1 MADVFTCTKDIAGR
15 PMTIE
20 VGKLALQTNGSCTV
34 RYGDTVVLATAVM
47 AKSQRE
53 GLDFF
58 PLMVE
63 YEERLYAGGKIKGSR
78 FIKREGRPSDDAVV
92 SGRMIDRAIRPLFDD
107 RIRNDVQVMVTILSV
122 DNENEADITAM
133 VAASA
138 ALAISDIPWAG
149 PIAGLRVGM
158 IDGKLAINPSRAKYE
173 AGALNL
179 VIAGTPERI
188 IMVDCDAKEVAEE
201 TMVKAFEFG
210 QEHFKDIIN
219 LITEAVR
226 GVGRPKKTLADL
238 IPQESDEVRAA
249 KEALLKT
256 AEAFIADK
264 IRPWL
269 FERETPTKALRKSS
283 LDEIKDA
290 LKQRLIEEG
299 ANEDLLGYAMD
310 KAGKI
315 IEAQVSA
322 AILEKEQRVDG
333 RSLSAIRALRCEV
346 GLLPRTHGSG
356 LFMRGETQVLSI
368 ATLGAPG
375 EEQIIESME
384 EESKKRYMHHYNFPP
399 FSVGEARPLRTTGRR
414 EIGHGMLAEKALL
427 AVLPPKEEFPY
438 TIRVVSEVMGSN
450 GSSSMASTCG
460 STLALMDAG
469 VPIKKPV
476 AGIAMGLAATDDQK
490 KYKILTD
497 LQDLEDGKGGMDFK
511 IAGTRDGI
519 TAIQMDT
526 KTTGL
531 SKAIVRDTVMQARD
545 ARMEVLDVMTKALA
559 APRPELSPY
568 APRVESFKIDPDKIG
583 AVIGTGG
590 KVINEIIDV
599 TGASIDI
606 EDDGSVFV
614 SCTKP
619 EGLKA
624 AVEWIKNIVKEVEPG
639 EVYTG
644 KVVKILDFGAFVNI
658 LPGKEGMI
666 HISKLAPGRVNKVT
680 DILDE
685 GMEVKV
691 QVIEIDSMGRI
702 NLKLLEGGKPYV
714 PQPNGDGGGFDRR
727 PPRGDKPQF
736 KKRLFRR

>member
-1 MADVFTCTKDIAGR
+1 MADIQRFTKEIAGR

-34 RYGDTVVLATAVM
+34 RYGDTVILATAVM
-47 AKSQRE
+47 SKAQRE

-92 SGRMIDRAIRPLFDD
+92 TGRMIDRGLRPLFDD
-107 RIRNDVQVMVTILSV
+107 RIRNDVQVMTTVLSV
-122 DNENEADITAM
+122 DQEHEADITAM

-138 ALAISDIPWAG
+138 VLAISDIPWDG
-149 PIAGLRVGM
+149 PIAGIRVGM
-158 IDGKLAINPSRAKYE
+158 QNGEFVLNPSQAVYD
-173 AGALNL
+173 AGDLNL
-179 VIAGTPERI
+179 VISGTPDKI
-188 IMVDCDAKEVAEE
+188 VMVDCDAKEVPEE
-201 TMVKAFEFG
+201 KMIAAFEFG
-210 QEHFKDIIN
+210 QAHLQPIID
-219 LITEAVR
+219 LINEAVKA
-226 GVGRPKKTLADL
+226 VGKQKKTLLELMPA
-238 IPQESDEVRAA
+238 ESAESLKA
-249 KEALLKT
+249 KEDILAV
-256 AEAFIADK
+256 ADAFIADK

-269 FERETPTKALRKSS
+269 IDRETPTKALRKNS

-290 LKQRLIEEG
+290 LKADLIAKGTDEALVKYVGQKASKLIESR
-299 ANEDLLGYAMD
+299 
-310 KAGKI
+310 
-315 IEAQVSA
+315 VSA
-322 AILEKEQRVDG
+322 AILKDGRRVDG
-333 RSLSAIRALRCEV
+333 RSLTDIRPLVSEV

-368 ATLGAPG
+368 VTLGTPG
-375 EEQIIESME
+375 DEQIIESMDD
-384 EESKKRYMHHYNFPP
+384 ESKKRYMHHYNFPP
-399 FSVGEARPLRTTGRR
+399 FSVGEARPIRSTGRR

-427 AVLPPKEEFPY
+427 HVLPSKDEFPY

-476 AGIAMGLAATDDQK
+476 AGIAMGLAADDDLK
-490 KYKILTD
+490 RYKVLTD

-526 KTTGL
+526 KTAGL
-531 SKAIVRDTVMQARD
+531 TKQIVRDTFAQART
-545 ARMEVLDVMTKALA
+545 ARMEVLESIAKAIT
-559 APRPELSPY
+559 APRPDLSPY
-568 APRVESFKIDPDKIG
+568 APRIETFKIDPDKIG
-583 AVIGTGG
+583 MVIGSGG

-599 TGASIDI
+599 TGATIDI
-606 EDDGSVFV
+606 EDDGSVYI
-614 SCTKP
+614 SHTKP

-624 AVEWIKNIVKEVEPG
+624 AVEWVQGIVKEAQPG

-644 KVVKILDFGAFVNI
+644 KVVKIMDFGAFVNI
-658 LPGKEGMI
+658 LPGKDGMI
-666 HISKLAPGRVNKVT
+666 HISKLAPGRVSKVT

-691 QVIEIDSMGRI
+691 EVMEVDSMGRI
-702 NLKLLEGGKPYV
+702 NLKLLEGGRPYHV
-714 PQPNGDGGGFDRR
+714 SMADGAPAAPRGDRGGSDRR
-727 PPRGDKPQF
+727 PPRK
-736 KKRLFRR
+736 LFHR

>member
-1 MADVFTCTKDIAGR
+1 MPDVIQFTKSIAGR

-47 AKSQRE
+47 SKTQRE

-78 FIKREGRPSDDAVV
+78 FIKREGRPSDEAVV
-92 SGRMIDRAIRPLFDD
+92 TGRMIDRGLRPLFDE
-107 RIRNDVQVMVTILSV
+107 RIRNDIQVMTTVLSV
-122 DNENEADITAM
+122 DQENEADVTAM

-138 ALAISDIPWAG
+138 ALAISDIPWDG
-149 PIAGLRVGM
+149 PIAGARIGIV
-158 IDGKLAINPSRAKYE
+158 DGAFILNPTREQCA
-173 AGALNL
+173 AGGLNL
-179 VIAGTPERI
+179 VISGTTDRI
-188 IMVDCDAKEVAEE
+188 VMVDCDSKEVTEE
-201 TMVKAFEFG
+201 AMIKAFEFG
-210 QEHFKDIIN
+210 QQHFSDILA
-219 LITEAVR
+219 LIADAVR
-226 GVGRPKKTLADL
+226 GVGRPKKTLREL
-238 IPQESDEVRAA
+238 LPEESEESLKA
-249 KEALLKT
+249 KEKILAT
-256 AEAFIADK
+256 ADAFIAEK

-269 FERETPTKALRKSS
+269 FERETPTKALRKHS
-283 LDEIKDA
+283 LEEIKDA
-290 LKQRLIEEG
+290 LKAELIAQGTEET
-299 ANEDLLGYAMD
+299 LVSYATQ
-310 KAGKI
+310 KAGKL
-315 IEAQVSA
+315 IEAHVSA
-322 AILEKEQRVDG
+322 AILRDERRVDG
-333 RSLSAIRALRCEV
+333 RSLTQIRPLVVEA

-368 ATLGAPG
+368 VTLGSPG
-375 EEQIIESME
+375 DQQVIEGMD

-399 FSVGEARPLRTTGRR
+399 FSVGEARPIRTTGRR
-414 EIGHGMLAEKALL
+414 EIGHGMLAEKALEH
-427 AVLPPKEEFPY
+427 VLPPKEEFPY

-460 STLALMDAG
+460 STIALMDAG
-469 VPIKKPV
+469 VPIRKPV
-476 AGIAMGLAATDDQK
+476 AGIAMGLAANDDQSE
-490 KYKILTD
+490 YKVITD

-526 KTTGL
+526 KTKGL
-531 SKAIVRDTVMQARD
+531 TKEIIRDTFMQARG
-545 ARMEVLDVMTKALA
+545 ARMEILESIERVIA
-559 APRPELSPY
+559 APRPDLSPY
-568 APRVESFKIDPDKIG
+568 APRMETFKIDPDKIG

-599 TGASIDI
+599 TGATIDI

-614 SCTKP
+614 SCAKP

-644 KVVKILDFGAFVNI
+644 KVVKILDFGAFINI
-658 LPGKEGMI
+658 LPGKEGMV
-666 HISKLAPGRVNKVT
+666 HISKLAPGRVGKVT
-680 DILDE
+680 DILEE

-691 QVIEIDSMGRI
+691 QVVEIDSMGRI
-702 NLKLLEGGKPYV
+702 NLKLLEGGKPYDPAMAESA
-714 PQPNGDGGGFDRR
+714 PQPRGERSDR
-727 PPRGDKPQF
+727 KPF
-736 KKRLFRR
+736 KKRVFRR